1 MTKYGEMSLEYKPRA
16 KRNTYAVF
24 VIVVIIAVAV
34 AIVIGFFIGK
44 SVGENASR
52 SPSQTTVIPNYLDSS
67 EFEALRKR
75 VNEGVSTQRLR
86 DNLKWVYIYITNDT
100 IMNTWRIELWI
111 EQRSRYRVSGTTH
124 HSVTLHVIN
133 PRNNQYL
140 KYNSLVVKIYVVV

>member
-1 MTKYGEMSLEYKPRA
+1 MCDGEHNTALTLQAVGAYQYLALRISCTRRREHYFYPLHGRTIISTMTKYGEMSLEYKPRA

-44 SVGENASR
+44 SVGENASK

-86 DNLKWVYIYITNDT
+86 DNLK
-100 IMNTWRIELWI
+100 
-111 EQRSRYRVSGTTH
+111 
-124 HSVTLHVIN
+124 
-133 PRNNQYL
+133 
-140 KYNSLVVKIYVVV
+140 